1 MFVSDSTSAFGAA
14 VRGGTRGTI
23 TMTEAMAT
31 DGGMDAAREAAL
43 SEYRTKLLAHKEVD
57 SQVRKR
63 KRRSGS

>member
-43 SEYRTKLLAHKEVD
+43 SEYRAKLLAHKEVD